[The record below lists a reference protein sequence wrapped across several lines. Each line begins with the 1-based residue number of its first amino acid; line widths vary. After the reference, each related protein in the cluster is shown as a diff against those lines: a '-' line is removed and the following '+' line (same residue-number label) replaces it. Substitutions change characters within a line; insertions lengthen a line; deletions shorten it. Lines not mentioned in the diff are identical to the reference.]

1 MKSMEEAMAK
11 NAADKNSNLKK
22 KEKLSAKNILPKRY
36 PLTEVKTKTKV
47 KAKPSKERWPK

>member
-1 MKSMEEAMAK
+1 MEEAMAK
-11 NAADKNSNLKK
+11 NAEDKNTNLKK